1 LKLDK
6 ALPIAQRL
14 VRHFEPYCYDIEIA
28 GSVRRRKP
36 TVGDIEIVAIPKSY
50 NTDNLFGESTII
62 GYQTDDAVKYLM
74 EDGGSQLI
82 KNGDRYKQIALPE
95 GINLDLFLVLPPA
108 QWGVIY
114 TLRTGPAEFN
124 KWIVTKRKYGGALPS
139 DCKMKDGAIRRGG
152 QIIPMPAER
161 DFLSFLGLPPDLPPW
176 ERKPKMEIQ
185 YQTVKTLTQG
195 DIDAIC
201 QI

>member
-1 LKLDK
+1 MKLDK

-14 VRHFEPYCYDIEIA
+14 VEHFNPFCERIEIA

-36 TVGDIEIVAIPKSY
+36 TVGDIEIVAIPKRITI
-50 NTDNLFGESTII
+50 NDLFDSEVLQ
-62 GYQTDDAVKYLM
+62 GYQTDDAVSFLM
-74 EDGGSQLI
+74 EDGGGQLI

-95 GINLDLFLVLPPA
+95 EINLDLFLVLPPA
-108 QWGVIY
+108 QWGVRY
-114 TLRTGPAEFN
+114 VLSTGPAEFN
-124 KWIVTKRKYGGALPS
+124 KWIVTKRKHGGAMPS
-139 DCKMKDGAIRRGG
+139 DCKMKDCAVWRGE

-161 DFLSFLGLPPDLPPW
+161 DFLAFLGLPPDLPPW
-176 ERKPKMEIQ
+176 ERKPEMEIQ

-195 DIDAIC
+195 DIDAIR